1 MYKHHINRCRKSRL
15 LLLVVACLTIPS
27 AWAQQETWIEVDTGQ
42 QQVIVR
48 DENQQIVASF
58 DNISVG
64 RGGVSELHW
73 RGDNSTPKG
82 EYRVT
87 AINNPSR
94 YGIFIALN
102 YPTLRHADMALAKGK
117 LKPRQRAA
125 IEKAELAGQQPPI
138 TTPLGGNIGIH
149 GLGNSSLVVHQ
160 QTNWTRGCV
169 ALTNEQIGALE
180 HFVTVGS
187 RVVIR

>member
-1 MYKHHINRCRKSRL
+1 MYKHHIYGYWMTRL
-15 LLLVVACLTIPS
+15 LLLAASLIAPT
-27 AWAQQETWIEVDTGQ
+27 AMAQHDTWLEVDTRQ

-48 DENQQIVASF
+48 DETNQIVASF
-58 DNISVG
+58 DNIAVG

-87 AINNPSR
+87 TIFPSSR

-102 YPTLRHADMALAKGK
+102 YPTRQHADLALGKGK
-117 LKPRQRAA
+117 FKASHYAA
-125 IEKAELAGQQPPI
+125 IELAEQAGLQPP
-138 TTPLGGNIGIH
+138 TNTPLGGNIGIH
-149 GLGNSSLVVHQ
+149 GLGNSSLLVHQ

-169 ALTNEQIGALE
+169 ALSNEQIGALV
-180 HFVTVGS
+180 HFVEVGT
-187 RVVIR
+187 RVLIH

>member
-1 MYKHHINRCRKSRL
+1 M
-15 LLLVVACLTIPS
+15 
-27 AWAQQETWIEVDTGQ
+27 AQHDTWLEVDTGQ

-48 DENQQIVASF
+48 DEADQIVASF
-58 DNISVG
+58 DNIAVG

-87 AINNPSR
+87 AIFPSSR

-102 YPTLRHADMALAKGK
+102 YPTLQHADLALGKGK
-117 LKPRQRAA
+117 FKSGHRAA

-138 TTPLGGNIGIH
+138 NTPLGGDIGIH
-149 GLGNSSLVVHQ
+149 GLGNSSLLVHQ

-180 HFVTVGS
+180 HFVSVGS